1 MAKIFRKELHNR
13 YKKIKSELPVSLQ
26 QDSYFLINKINLD
39 NSNKNNIRG
48 YITCTDLFS
57 EYDNESGEYSINF
70 SINQIENHN
79 SNTKRIFANDKPLEV
94 ILSLEDDIEMDISTI
109 KLTEISS
116 IVADY
121 VLKNNLI

>member
-1 MAKIFRKELHNR
+1 MAKIFRKELQNR
-13 YKKIKSELPVSLQ
+13 YKRIKSELPISLQ
-26 QDSYFLINKINLD
+26 QDSYFLISKINLD
-39 NSNKNNIRG
+39 NSNTNSITG

-79 SNTKRIFANDKPLEV
+79 SKTKRIFTSDKPLEV
-94 ILSLEDDIEMDISTI
+94 ILSLEDDIETEISEI

-121 VLKNNLI
+121 VLKNNLV